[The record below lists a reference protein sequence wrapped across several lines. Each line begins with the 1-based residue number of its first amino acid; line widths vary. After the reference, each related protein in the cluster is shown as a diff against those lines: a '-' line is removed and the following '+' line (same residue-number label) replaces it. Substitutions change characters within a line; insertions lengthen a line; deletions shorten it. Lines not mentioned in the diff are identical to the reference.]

1 MSGVLFVQLPPP
13 RFSFSEPPSNIP
25 LAAGFLAAAL
35 KAGGSGQVDC
45 EVAGPDIVDV
55 YADRGLAAKIAARR
69 PDVLALSLYVWN
81 AQRSLFLASAV
92 KRHLPAITVLV
103 GGPEVTPDNM
113 WVLKHPAVD
122 AGVFGEGESRIV
134 AVVEALAAG
143 KDPRGI
149 PGIFFKTDARIVTNM
164 DPAPR
169 WDLDRCPYPYL
180 DHTIGPARD
189 GTLFLE
195 TVRGCPFRCRYCYYH
210 KSYEQVRS
218 YSPES
223 VAAVLD
229 FAYASDSVVREIY
242 LMDPTFNAAKGFR
255 EVLRSMVAR
264 RASKDLA
271 VHTELRADLLDSRD
285 VELLRDAGLRTAE
298 VGLQTIDKK
307 VLSAAGRQGDP
318 IAVAAGVALLKDAGI
333 EVTTGVILGLPG
345 DTPEG
350 FSRTLQW
357 LKRTGAYSVIHPF
370 VLSVLPGTD
379 FRAQAAQLGLT
390 YDSRPPYYV
399 QSTPSF
405 SPEAFTAAL
414 IEYEETYDLELDAI
428 PRPSLVDRGPVV
440 TANPGDASYVSK
452 WIIDPSRRD
461 LWSKLLPE
469 VLEKAS
475 DPFVMWFRGECAENA
490 IVELLSAFADANP
503 HAVLSVVFETSPPPR
518 PPFLERALDAAGD
531 PGVFVNRSYAPL
543 SGEAEVITPDFTI
556 LLPDP
561 GDPGMRAVV
570 ADAYASIATV
580 VWECHE
586 PGSCT
591 RVDPPI
597 LISYAPG
604 ETGHE
609 LEDLF
614 ARLEKMASDR
624 PEDILFRDASLLAA
638 WKRRTGKI
646 DAAALWPEAVLVTA
660 QWRLQ

>member
-1 MSGVLFVQLPPP
+1 MSCVLFVQLPPP
-13 RFSFSEPPSNIP
+13 RFSFQEPPSNIP

-35 KAGGSGQVDC
+35 KGGEKDKVVP

-69 PDVLALSLYVWN
+69 PDVLALTLYVWN

-92 KRHLPAITVLV
+92 KRHSPAIKVLV

-113 WVLKHPAVD
+113 WVLRHPAVD

-149 PGIFFKTDARIVTNM
+149 PGIFFKTDARIETNM
-164 DPAPR
+164 GPAPR

-180 DHTIGPARD
+180 DRTIAPSRD

-210 KSYEQVRS
+210 KTYELVRS
-218 YSPES
+218 YSAGS
-223 VAAVLD
+223 IDAVLD
-229 FAYASDSVVREIY
+229 FAYGSDSAVRELY
-242 LMDPTFNAAKGFR
+242 LMDPTFNFAKGFR
-255 EVLRSMVAR
+255 DVLRSMAAR
-264 RASKDLA
+264 RSSKDLA

-285 VELLRDAGLRTAE
+285 VGLLCDAGLKTAE
-298 VGLQTIDKK
+298 VGLQTIDKT
-307 VLSAAGRQGDP
+307 VLAAAGRQGDP
-318 IAVAAGVALLKDAGI
+318 IAVAAGVTLLKNSGV
-333 EVTTGVILGLPG
+333 EVTTGIILGLPG

-357 LKRTGAYSVIHPF
+357 LKRTGAYSVVHPF

-379 FRAQAAQLGLT
+379 FRAQAGQLGLT

-405 SPEAFTAAL
+405 PRDAFMAAL
-414 IEYEETYDLELDAI
+414 VEYEETYDVELDAI

-440 TANPGDASYVSK
+440 AGNPGGASYISK
-452 WIIDPSRRD
+452 WIIDPSRRGV
-461 LWSKLLPE
+461 WSK
-469 VLEKAS
+469 VLAQVLDRAT
-475 DPFVMWFRGECAENA
+475 DPFIMWFRGACSENA
-490 IVELLSAFADANP
+490 VIEVLSAFVEANP
-503 HAVLSVVFETSPPPR
+503 HAVLSLVFETTPPPR
-518 PPFLERALDAAGD
+518 PPFLERALEAAGD

-543 SGEAEVITPDFTI
+543 SGDAEVITPDFTI

-561 GDPGMRAVV
+561 GDPGMRVVV
-570 ADAYASIATV
+570 ADAYASMATV
-580 VWECHE
+580 VWERTE
-586 PGSCT
+586 FGSWAD
-591 RVDPPI
+591 VEPPI
-597 LISYAPG
+597 LISCAPP
-604 ETGHE
+604 ETEYE
-609 LEDLF
+609 LGAIL
-614 ARLEKMASDR
+614 AQLERIASHR
-624 PEDILFRDASLLAA
+624 PEDILFRDPDLLAA

-646 DAAALWPEAVLVTA
+646 DIAALWPESILVTA
-660 QWRLQ
+660 